1 MEPWMTAYDTC
12 RYRGYHIV
20 PRLEW
25 SKWCVAVY
33 PTRPDLPILSRST
46 LPLPSYRQGRGN
58 RGRHSE
64 LSIKLF
70 LPLGEWLD

>member
-1 MEPWMTAYDTC
+1 MTAYDTC
-12 RYRGYHIV
+12 RYRGYDIV

-33 PTRPDLPILSRST
+33 PTRPDLPILSHST
-46 LPLPSYRQGRGN
+46 LRTLSVGREEAIAAA
-58 RGRHSE
+58 RRAIDR
-64 LSIKLF
+64 LL